1 MYLVELRP
9 GKEELYRTG
18 DELAAAIRS
27 GDVDGHSRIYHR
39 ATSKWISIT
48 LHPQYKAIVSE
59 RPAEPKSVLERNSW
73 TYLNAQS
80 ETLEGAAPDNPASG
94 EPAADEGSNPWRRPM
109 ALSITG
115 LLLVLGVQVSFSGP
129 RPPWSGQGAHVSADV
144 VARPATTP
152 TSSHVVSLASS
163 SAGWERPAPVTETV
177 PETLADSAPAPALPK
192 APVIR
197 AKSLSAAVSAVT
209 STGKREKANTVE
221 GLLAGYAAAYDS
233 VRGRLG
239 SGMRVTRLGQLFA
252 PSRLTPNGGLTE
264 TRLALAGAANFFR
277 VYRQQETVIERQ
289 YQDSFSVL
297 SREQR
302 WSPRVVRMW
311 YSRTALKEPAALAS
325 LSGGLLA
332 TVDSLLGVL
341 DEQAGAY
348 QLQDGDRIRFE
359 DPQAARRYGELR
371 RHIQA
376 TLDSVKAAGGAEP
389 GTPMGYLIQA
399 IGSTRLPAE
408 V

>member
-80 ETLEGAAPDNPASG
+80 ETLQGAAPDEPPA
-94 EPAADEGSNPWRRPM
+94 EPPADDDLHPWRRPM

-129 RPPWSGQGAHVSADV
+129 RPPWSEKGTQVGPSIVPGPAA
-144 VARPATTP
+144 AATT
-152 TSSHVVSLASS
+152 SHVVSLASTS
-163 SAGWERPAPVTETV
+163 TSWDRPEPVGGTAVYPVADPAPT
-177 PETLADSAPAPALPK
+177 PALPK

-197 AKSLSAAVSAVT
+197 AKSLGAALSAVT
-209 STGKREKANTVE
+209 SAGKAADARTVE

-233 VRGRLG
+233 ARTRLG

-252 PSRLTPNGGLTE
+252 PSRLTPSGGLTE
-264 TRLALAGAANFFR
+264 TRLALAGAANFMR
-277 VYRQQETVIERQ
+277 VYRQQEAVIERQ
-289 YQDSFSVL
+289 YQDSFTVL

-302 WSPRVVRMW
+302 WAPKAVRMW
-311 YSRTALKEPAALAS
+311 YSRPALKEPPALAM
-325 LSGGLLA
+325 LS
-332 TVDSLLGVL
+332 
-341 DEQAGAY
+341 
-348 QLQDGDRIRFE
+348 
-359 DPQAARRYGELR
+359 
-371 RHIQA
+371 
-376 TLDSVKAAGGAEP
+376 
-389 GTPMGYLIQA
+389 
-399 IGSTRLPAE
+399 
-408 V
+408 

>member
-1 MYLVELRP
+1 MYLVVLRP

-59 RPAEPKSVLERNSW
+59 KPATPKSVLERTSW

-80 ETLEGAAPDNPASG
+80 ETLEGAAPDDRPST
-94 EPAADEGSNPWRRPM
+94 EPQGDEGSNPWRRPM

-129 RPPWSGQGAHVSADV
+129 RPPWSGKGGHVPADV
-144 VARPATTP
+144 VTRPTP
-152 TSSHVVSLASS
+152 TPTTSHVVSLAST
-163 SAGWERPAPVTETV
+163 SARWDQPAPLIETAPLPV
-177 PETLADSAPAPALPK
+177 VDSAPAPALPK
-192 APVIR
+192 APRIR
-197 AKSLSAAVSAVT
+197 AKALGAALSAVT
-209 STGKREKANTVE
+209 SASKTENANTVE

-233 VRGRLG
+233 ARSRLG
-239 SGMRVTRLGQLFA
+239 TGMRVARLGQLFA

-277 VYRQQETVIERQ
+277 VYRQQEAGIERQ

-297 SREQR
+297 SRKQR
-302 WSPRVVRMW
+302 WAPKAVRMW
-311 YSRTALKEPAALAS
+311 YSRTALKEPPALAS
-325 LSGGLLA
+325 LSGSILA

-348 QLQDGDRIRFE
+348 QLQDDDRIRFE

-376 TLDSVKAAGGAEP
+376 ALDSVKAAGGAEP
-389 GTPMGYLIQA
+389 GTPMAYLIQA
-399 IGSTRLPAE
+399 IGSTRLPVE